1 MKGALGSMQKL
12 LLNGQSHTLRGKG
25 IWWLLLTDKDKHF
38 ITLLKNSAYK
48 RYVQVTNNKV

>member
-12 LLNGQSHTLRGKG
+12 LLNGQSHTLRGKD